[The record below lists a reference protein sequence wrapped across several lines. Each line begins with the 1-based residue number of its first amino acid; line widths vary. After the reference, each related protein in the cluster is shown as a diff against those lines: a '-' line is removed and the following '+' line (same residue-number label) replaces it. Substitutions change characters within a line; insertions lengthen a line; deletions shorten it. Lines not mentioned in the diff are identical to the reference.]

1 MFPKGVQVSRVPQ
14 YVFEKALGPKAP
26 PPPTHANE
34 KALFVPQGPPQAN
47 EKALDPKAPP
57 HANEKALDPK
67 ALTHANERE

>member
-26 PPPTHANE
+26 PPTHANE

-47 EKALDPKAPP
+47 EKALG
-57 HANEKALDPK
+57 PK